1 MTNQGSNRGWAA
13 IEVSATRADRMLAP
27 DERQQIEAAVA
38 GDPIARLEV
47 RIFGWEKGL
56 AELELSYRQ
65 DIVHPTDKDVPY
77 SFDELLDRLKKGGLA
92 DGLEQL
98 RHGYR
103 PADH

>member
-1 MTNQGSNRGWAA
+1 MTNQVSYRGWTA
-13 IEVSATRADRMLAP
+13 IEVSTARTDEMLTP

-38 GDPIARLEV
+38 SDPIARLEV
-47 RIFGWEKGL
+47 RLFGWEKGL

-77 SFDELLDRLKKGGLA
+77 SFDELLDRLKEELA
-92 DGLEQL
+92 DGLERL

-103 PADH
+103 PADR